1 MRFANYL
8 KQSLWA
14 TLDKALPV
22 IYGVGFI
29 FAVVRVL
36 SKEEFGLLGL
46 FQAVFLFI
54 QMVDQTLVQIP
65 LAKFLSA
72 REENRWAIPTSFLL
86 SFLVFLTSTLACLL
100 GAPMLAALMNAP
112 KLAGL
117 LALMPMLLAAFYVK
131 NLAGQICVA
140 HHWIRR
146 LFVIDAVYFLGSLFI
161 LLIWHAAFKLSAT
174 NQVIWINIYAAA
186 AASLLSIILTWEVFK
201 KAGRQIS
208 SVHFREFLAFGKYSL
223 GGGLGNFL
231 YAQIDVFLIGY
242 FYDPIKVAVYR
253 AGKIIFQFYNLIS
266 QAMQV
271 ILLPLISKLEAAEA
285 REELRALAEKATCFL
300 FIVLLPL
307 HLFLMVGAEFLLNV
321 VYHGKYNEATVLLRI
336 LVIGAF
342 FMPLGTVGSNIQM
355 GMGKSKISFS
365 FVILIAVFNIAVN
378 LILLPITGII
388 GGTIATTL
396 SMLLG
401 SALHFFYMRK
411 TLGLTLRGIWQR
423 RLDALNFG
431 RVWLTNIKTANMS
444 SH

>member
-14 TLDKALPV
+14 ALDKALPV

-46 FQAVFLFI
+46 FQAFFLFI

-86 SFLVFLTSTLACLL
+86 SLLVFLLSTIACLV
-100 GAPMLAALMNAP
+100 GAPLLAELMNAP
-112 KLAGL
+112 KLADL
-117 LALMPMLLAAFYVK
+117 LALMPVLVAAFYIK
-131 NLAGQICVA
+131 NLTGQICVA
-140 HHWIRR
+140 HHWVRR
-146 LFVIDAVYFLGSLFI
+146 LFIIDAVYFLGSLLI
-161 LLIWHAAFKLSAT
+161 LLFWHASFKLSTT
-174 NQVIWINIYAAA
+174 NQVVWINIYAAA
-186 AASLLSIILTWEVFK
+186 AASLLSIVLTWDALK
-201 KAGRQIS
+201 KAVRQIS
-208 SVHFREFLAFGKYSL
+208 SARFKEFLAFGKYSL

-253 AGKIIFQFYNLIS
+253 AGKIIFQFYNIIS

-271 ILLPLISKLEAAEA
+271 ILLPLISRFEAAGE
-285 REELRALAEKATCFL
+285 REELRALAEKAICFL

-307 HLFLMVGAEFLLNV
+307 HLLLILGAEFLLNV
-321 VYHGKYNEATVLLRI
+321 VYHGKYNEATAILRVL
-336 LVIGAF
+336 VFGAF
-342 FMPLGTVGSNIQM
+342 FIPLGTVGSNIQM
-355 GMGKSKISFS
+355 GMGKSKVSFS
-365 FVILIAVFNIAVN
+365 FVIIVAVFNITANV
-378 LILLPITGII
+378 ILLPLAGITG
-388 GGTIATTL
+388 GALATTL
-396 SMLLG
+396 SMVLG
-401 SALHFFYMRK
+401 STLQFLYMRK
-411 TLGLTLRGIWQR
+411 ALGLTLRGIWQR

-431 RVWLTNIKTANMS
+431 RMWLAKFSTANLPAG
-444 SH
+444 